1 MPQQEKNTVL
11 TENQRSDRRLDII
24 ATTLAALLAVIGVG
38 GFCIYLYT
46 IAIGNVNHIHSL
58 QRTADRV
65 AAGEPGTRVK
75 CTVSKV
81 EPLQVFT
88 ITRYQSG
95 IHSTIETK
103 ECGTL
108 SLDSREN
115 AITAVAEMQRKR
127 TDYNKH
133 LEALISVHHD
143 IQEGKTYN
151 FWVDD
156 AKAQLPQIYRADEV
170 K

>member
-38 GFCIYLYT
+38 GFCNYLYT
-46 IAIGNVNHIHSL
+46 IGISKVNQIHSL

-65 AAGEPGTRVK
+65 AAGEPRTRAK
-75 CTVSKV
+75 CTVSRV

-88 ITRYQSG
+88 INRHQSG
-95 IHSTIETK
+95 INSNIETK

-108 SLDSREN
+108 SLDSQEN
-115 AITAVAEMQRKR
+115 AITAVADMQRKR

-133 LEALISVHHD
+133 LEALISVHQD

-156 AKAQLPQIYRADEV
+156 AKAQRPQIYRADEV